1 MILSGLSLLVLLIGP
16 SWALIN
22 TDWKTL
28 NREVTLKY
36 FSPDQ
41 YYFSQD
47 PEEIWR
53 EMGAN
58 ITCRAADDGSS
69 FSVTV
74 PSNFHP
80 ELPVKML
87 THGFASTVAGA
98 GQCSAVEAWMER
110 YSKAVGV
117 ALVDWANLASFT
129 GFGDWDNY
137 VYNWSA
143 RNSIDVGEFVG
154 SCLAELS
161 VQQNIK
167 GENIHIVGHS
177 LGSHLMGK
185 AGRTFAAN
193 QQNSELVGRISGLDP
208 AGPHFVDGPYVDAIP
223 ELAENILSKESA
235 AFVDV
240 IHTNGGFEPWVV
252 CTTFRSG
259 TILQLGHMDFYPDGG
274 SVQSGCL
281 FGIDARPGG
290 LCSHNRAT
298 QYFVNSIREPFL
310 FPAVNCASV
319 EECNQE
325 IATTDQI
332 SGYMGEGAMNYW
344 DGQSRSLF
352 YHDLEYCHWTY
363 YDYSNWMCLKNEED
377 M

>member
-1 MILSGLSLLVLLIGP
+1 MGSVIMILSGLSLLVLLIGP
-16 SWALIN
+16 SRALIN

-58 ITCRAADDGSS
+58 ITCRAAEDGSS

-117 ALVDWANLASFT
+117 VLVDWANLASFT
-129 GFGDWDNY
+129 GFGDWDNL
-137 VYNWSA
+137 VYDWSA

-154 SCLAELS
+154 KCLAQLS

-185 AGRTFAAN
+185 VGRVFTAKHP
-193 QQNSELVGRISGLDP
+193 NSELVGRLTGLDP
-208 AGPHFVDGPYVDAIP
+208 VGPRFVDGPYVDAIP
-223 ELAENILSKESA
+223 ELAENIISKESA
-235 AFVDV
+235 AFVDI
-240 IHTNGGFEPWVV
+240 IHTNGAFEPCVV
-252 CTTFRSG
+252 CTECPARSSSWATWTSTLTG
-259 TILQLGHMDFYPDGG
+259 AAPSTAAPSARTPCRAGCAVTPGPSTTSSTASG
-274 SVQSGCL
+274 S
-281 FGIDARPGG
+281 RN
-290 LCSHNRAT
+290 CSDPRRAPRWRT
-298 QYFVNSIREPFL
+298 
-310 FPAVNCASV
+310 
-319 EECNQE
+319 
-325 IATTDQI
+325 ATT
-332 SGYMGEGAMNYW
+332 
-344 DGQSRSLF
+344 R
-352 YHDLEYCHWTY
+352 
-363 YDYSNWMCLKNEED
+363 
-377 M
+377 

>member
-1 MILSGLSLLVLLIGP
+1 MILSGLSVLVLLIGP
-16 SWALIN
+16 SRALIN

-117 ALVDWANLASFT
+117 VLLT
-129 GFGDWDNY
+129 GPT
-137 VYNWSA
+137 SPP
-143 RNSIDVGEFVG
+143 S
-154 SCLAELS
+154 
-161 VQQNIK
+161 Q
-167 GENIHIVGHS
+167 
-177 LGSHLMGK
+177 
-185 AGRTFAAN
+185 
-193 QQNSELVGRISGLDP
+193 GLET
-208 AGPHFVDGPYVDAIP
+208 G
-223 ELAENILSKESA
+223 
-235 AFVDV
+235 
-240 IHTNGGFEPWVV
+240 
-252 CTTFRSG
+252 TT
-259 TILQLGHMDFYPDGG
+259 
-274 SVQSGCL
+274 
-281 FGIDARPGG
+281 
-290 LCSHNRAT
+290 
-298 QYFVNSIREPFL
+298 
-310 FPAVNCASV
+310 
-319 EECNQE
+319 
-325 IATTDQI
+325 
-332 SGYMGEGAMNYW
+332 W
-344 DGQSRSLF
+344 
-352 YHDLEYCHWTY
+352 
-363 YDYSNWMCLKNEED
+363 
-377 M
+377 